1 MEYRQ
6 LGTPRLQPQQQ
17 IGGFNYQASRDL
29 GAEQFRK
36 SFAGLSQ
43 SLVAAGQVVDTQ
55 RNKQALADG
64 EAWRKQ
70 SQKSFRD
77 AVRDGEIHPTQ
88 NPHFAIGA
96 LRVDGDTNA
105 RKATTQWI
113 GEWQAE
119 VANPESTL
127 SRTQG
132 YDTVDR

>member
-43 SLVAAGQVVDTQ
+43 SLVAAGTRWRDPPVTEP
-55 RNKQALADG
+55 ALCYRGFACG
-64 EAWRKQ
+64 WRYK
-70 SQKSFRD
+70 
-77 AVRDGEIHPTQ
+77 
-88 NPHFAIGA
+88 
-96 LRVDGDTNA
+96 
-105 RKATTQWI
+105 
-113 GEWQAE
+113 
-119 VANPESTL
+119 
-127 SRTQG
+127 RTQG